1 MTHSKSQMIM
11 VLVMSK
17 IKLPSETWVELYC
30 ELSTYVLEYSSPN
43 TIYMED
49 ENGDTIY
56 TSEKQLE
63 FEKVSDQVEEI
74 MAQFF
79 IKGDL

>member
-1 MTHSKSQMIM
+1 MIM

-43 TIYMED
+43 TIYMKD
-49 ENGDTIY
+49 ENGDTTY
-56 TSEKQLE
+56 TPKKQLE

>member
-1 MTHSKSQMIM
+1 
-11 VLVMSK
+11 MSK
-17 IKLPSETWVELYC
+17 IKIPSETWVELYC

-49 ENGDTIY
+49 ENGDITY

-79 IKGDL
+79 IKGEL

>member
-56 TSEKQLE
+56 TPKKQLE